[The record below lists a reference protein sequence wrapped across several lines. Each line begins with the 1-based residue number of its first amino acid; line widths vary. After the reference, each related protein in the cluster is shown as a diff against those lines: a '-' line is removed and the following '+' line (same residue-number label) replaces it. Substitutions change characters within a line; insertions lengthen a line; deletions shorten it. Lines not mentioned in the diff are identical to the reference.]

1 MWAKADM
8 VNRKIITEAEEQRQK
23 YDLLANGMGL
33 NGCRKDT
40 IQHGT
45 WLDTT
50 LITITVA
57 IKNYDSASGW

>member
-45 WLDTT
+45 
-50 LITITVA
+50 
-57 IKNYDSASGW
+57 